1 MTRKQNQPRPQSRS
15 AGASRPFQLTPVAA
29 LAATIA
35 LFGFSA
41 AQAQNAPAA
50 SSASQ
55 AAAAEQEAPQALGA
69 VTVRSRSRIEKLQ
82 DVPLSISVVQ
92 GAELTRL
99 GSTGIEEITKR
110 AGNVSWNQG
119 NQRTS
124 SISIRGIGKVGQTEA
139 QDPSVGLII
148 DGVSY
153 AYNALSSSFDFIDI
167 DTVEVSRGPQGT
179 LLGKNTSVGNVI
191 INTKRPSFTPTADYG
206 LSYRERDGLLAWA
219 AVGGP
224 IQDDVLAWRGTFSV
238 NRGEGDIKNQYNND
252 VTYTNKDRVSGRVQF
267 LLRPSSDFSALTRF
281 ELQPRAGETT
291 NGRQYNRPAPATYAD
306 GTPLPASASANDN
319 VNRISRRWF
328 SQLGSYTP
336 DGYFNSINND
346 AARGLVTGSRG
357 ASAELNWKLAGDFS
371 LTSITAYKDYHFNAV
386 NDEGTPFDIQ
396 RNAGGYWNDYK
407 QLSQELRLSS
417 PLGGF
422 VDYQAG
428 LYLLRVKNS
437 ATYNRVYGND
447 AGAWFASAS
456 QYSTLDTNGAGR
468 YLLAN
473 SLANLKTASRDAT
486 GVQDIDNK
494 SGALFAQANWH
505 LSEAL
510 TFTTGVRVTRE
521 IRNNTG
527 SSVIVDNG
535 SAPELNPVSI
545 NGVNLGGFATNAA
558 GALGTNSAAQLA
570 LANATAQKYFGVA
583 DYAALSAAQKKQ
595 VATAKAV
602 RLSQLGVLFNPT
614 QAQPYI
620 ATQPT
625 ITLSPSYKINP
636 DLTAYFSF
644 QHGEKAGIAQF
655 FNGASYPVKAEKT
668 NNFELG
674 FKSALLDKT
683 LVLNADVF
691 LSKIKDYQGS
701 VRMLDAYTTQVNKDA
716 GKADPN
722 AYATITS
729 NAPRVKVSGLEVDSF
744 YTGLRNITLRFAGA
758 YNRAVYESFPNA
770 AYPVEEGNLVT
781 PANFSKDVSGKT
793 LPGAPKFTFNVG
805 AEYRK
810 PVFDNKE
817 FHLAGNLAYTSS
829 YLSDTALSSYSRIPG
844 NFIVDAAVGL
854 GRADKTFDVSLLVKN
869 LFNNTTPLAQTWTT
883 VTPGIPRSFGL
894 QITGKL

>member
-1 MTRKQNQPRPQSRS
+1 MTRKQNQARQQSRTS
-15 AGASRPFQLTPVAA
+15 GIQRHFQLTPVAA
-29 LAATIA
+29 IAASFA
-35 LFGFSA
+35 LFGLA
-41 AQAQNAPAA
+41 GAQAQNAPAA
-50 SSASQ
+50 EAP
-55 AAAAEQEAPQALGA
+55 AAEQEAPQALGA

-92 GAELTRL
+92 GTELTRL
-99 GSTGIEEITKR
+99 GATGIEEITKR

-179 LLGKNTSVGNVI
+179 LLGKNTSVGNII

-206 LSYRERDGLLAWA
+206 LTFRERDGLQAWA

-238 NRGEGDIKNQYNND
+238 SRGEGDIKNQYNND

-281 ELQPRAGETT
+281 ELQPRAAETT
-291 NGRQYNRPAPATYAD
+291 NGRSYNRPAPATYAD
-306 GTPLPASASANDN
+306 GTPIPSSASANDN
-319 VNRISRRWF
+319 VNRLQRRWF
-328 SQLGSYTP
+328 SQLGSYTLN
-336 DGYFNSINND
+336 DYFTTVTND

-357 ASAELNWKLAGDFS
+357 ASAELNWKLAGDHS

-386 NDEGTPFDIQ
+386 NDEGTPFDIA
-396 RNAGGYWNDYK
+396 RNSGGYWNDFK
-407 QLSQELRLSS
+407 QVSQELRLSS
-417 PLGGF
+417 PLGGV
-422 VDYQAG
+422 VDYQTGA
-428 LYLLRVKNS
+428 YFIKVKNE
-437 ATYNRVYGND
+437 ATYNRIWGND
-447 AGAWFASAS
+447 AGAWYASKS
-456 QYSTLDTNGAGR
+456 QYDTLDTNAAGR
-468 YLLAN
+468 ELLRN
-473 SLANLKTASRDAT
+473 SLANVKMNTNATA
-486 GVQDIDNK
+486 GQQDIDNK
-494 SGALFAQANWH
+494 SGALFGQANWH

-521 IRNNTG
+521 IRRNQG
-527 SSVIVDNG
+527 SSVIVDTGN
-535 SAPELNPVSI
+535 APELNPVSI
-545 NGVNLGGFATNAA
+545 NGVGLGGFSSNAN
-558 GALGTNSAAQLA
+558 GELGTNSAQQLA
-570 LANATAQKYFGVA
+570 LADATARKYFGA
-583 DYAALSAAQKKQ
+583 ANYAALSASQKKQ
-595 VATAKAV
+595 IAAAKAV
-602 RLSQLGVLFNPT
+602 RQGQLGVLFNPT
-614 QAQPYI
+614 QAEPYT
-620 ATQPT
+620 ATQPS
-625 ITLSPSYKINP
+625 ITLSPSYKISP

-644 QHGEKAGIAQF
+644 QHGEKAGISQF
-655 FNGASYPVKAEKT
+655 YNGRSYPVKAEKT
-668 NNFELG
+668 NNYELG

-701 VRMLDAYTTQVNKDA
+701 VRVLDAYTTQVNVDA

-722 AYATITS
+722 AYATVTS
-729 NAPRVKVSGLEVDSF
+729 NAPKVKVSGLEVDAF
-744 YTGLRNITLRFAGA
+744 YAGLRNVTLRFSGA

-770 AYPVEEGNLVT
+770 AYPVEENNVVT
-781 PANFSKDVSGKT
+781 STNFSKDVSGKT
-793 LPGAPKFTFNVG
+793 LPGAPRFTFNLG

-810 PVFDNKE
+810 PVFADKE

-829 YLSDTALSSYSRIPG
+829 YLSDTALSTYSRIPG
-844 NFIVDAAVGL
+844 NFLVDAAVGL
-854 GRADKTFDVSLLVKN
+854 GKADKTFDVSLLVKN
-869 LFNNTTPLAQTWTT
+869 LFNNTTPLSQTWTS
-883 VTPGIPRSFGL
+883 VTPGVPRSFGI